1 MVYGFEVTVLYVSR
15 DVNVHIDDVD
25 GEYSVQAQFPDIV
38 PVTEEMEK
46 SDPER
51 AARIYRNLDNSM
63 YTRFD
68 VFCRVFNLIAR
79 TGTIDHWKE
88 LDVCFTSLVMLL
100 EEKGLDGALECI
112 KPAIERTTG
121 VAAGSNID
129 DPKGF
134 HVR

>member
-1 MVYGFEVTVLYVSR
+1 MTILRVPR
-15 DVNVHIDDVD
+15 DVDVHIVNED

-38 PVTEEMEK
+38 PVTEEMEE
-46 SDPER
+46 SEPER

-63 YTRFD
+63 YIRFD
-68 VFCRVFNLIAR
+68 LFCRILNLVAR
-79 TGTIDHWKE
+79 TGTEAHWRE

-100 EEKGLDGALECI
+100 EEKGLNGALECI

-129 DPKGF
+129 DSKGF